1 VDHAGERGQDIL
13 GATSFSREVTTPTL
27 EKSMV
32 CNQKFTSAIAF
43 LLITMVASPTPAP
56 AQSPSTTTDSKKLT
70 TQKLKEMRAKWK
82 ANKPKLKACR
92 AEVRKKGLI
101 GDDRWF
107 FIEECMDKA

>member
-1 VDHAGERGQDIL
+1 MICTQRFIA
-13 GATSFSREVTTPTL
+13 AT
-27 EKSMV
+27 
-32 CNQKFTSAIAF
+32 AF

-56 AQSPSTTTDSKKLT
+56 AQSASTTPNDSKKLT

>member
-1 VDHAGERGQDIL
+1 MYCRRAFITALVLAALPVITFP
-13 GATSFSREVTTPTL
+13 TS
-27 EKSMV
+27 
-32 CNQKFTSAIAF
+32 
-43 LLITMVASPTPAP
+43 SPAQTPATTAP
-56 AQSPSTTTDSKKLT
+56 ASKKLT

>member
-1 VDHAGERGQDIL
+1 
-13 GATSFSREVTTPTL
+13 
-27 EKSMV
+27 MV
-32 CNQKFTSAIAF
+32 CAQKLTTAIAL
-43 LLITMVASPTPAP
+43 LLITMVTSPIPAP
-56 AQSPSTTTDSKKLT
+56 AQSPATTPTDSKKLT

-82 ANKPKLKACR
+82 ANRPKLKACR

>member
-1 VDHAGERGQDIL
+1 MIYTQRLIA
-13 GATSFSREVTTPTL
+13 AT
-27 EKSMV
+27 
-32 CNQKFTSAIAF
+32 AF
-43 LLITMVASPTPAP
+43 LLIPIVASPTQAT
-56 AQSPSTTTDSKKLT
+56 AQSPSTTPTDSKKLT

>member
-1 VDHAGERGQDIL
+1 
-13 GATSFSREVTTPTL
+13 
-27 EKSMV
+27 MV
-32 CNQKFTSAIAF
+32 CTKKFTAIAF
-43 LLITMVASPTPAP
+43 LLIAMATSPTPVP
-56 AQSPSTTTDSKKLT
+56 AQSPSATPTDSKKLT
-70 TQKLKEMRAKWK
+70 AEKLKEMRAKWK